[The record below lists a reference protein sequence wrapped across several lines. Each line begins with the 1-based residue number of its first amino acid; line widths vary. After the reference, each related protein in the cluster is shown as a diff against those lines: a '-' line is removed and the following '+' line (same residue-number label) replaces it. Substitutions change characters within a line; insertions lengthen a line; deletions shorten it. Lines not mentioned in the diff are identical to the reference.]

1 MEKEDYF
8 IILFAVILITSL
20 LYFYENIESFEC
32 FMENTTKDVM
42 TDIKYD
48 FEPNGSLYGKTKI
61 FRFNIFSSRNNLEYY
76 GMKITKGDEVVFF
89 KFETAP
95 GGGSI
100 VATLLI
106 NETDVINVERFFK
119 KKCFSEVRL

>member
-20 LYFYENIESFEC
+20 LYFYVNIGSFEC

-42 TDIKYD
+42 ADIKYD

-61 FRFNIFSSRNNLEYY
+61 FRFNIVSSRNNLEYY
-76 GMKITKGDEVVFF
+76 GMRITKGDEVLFF
-89 KFETAP
+89 KFETDPA
-95 GGGSI
+95 GGSI

-106 NETDVINVERFFK
+106 NETDSINVERFFK
-119 KKCFSEVRL
+119 KKCFPEVRL

>member
-20 LYFYENIESFEC
+20 LYFYQNIDSFEC

-42 TDIKYD
+42 ADIKYE

-61 FRFNIFSSRNNLEYY
+61 FRFNIVSSRNNLEYY
-76 GMKITKGDEVVFF
+76 GMRITNGDEVIFF

-95 GGGSI
+95 EGGSI
-100 VATLLI
+100 MATLLI
-106 NETDVINVERFFK
+106 NETDSINVERFFK